1 MQIFEDGSH
10 FLDIAEA
17 IRSLGLTILKGL
29 AEAYGERTRMC
40 FVVEVQS

>member
-17 IRSLGLTILKGL
+17 IRSLNLTILKGV
-29 AEAYGERTRMC
+29 AEACGERTRMC